1 MKKNKIESKREREK
15 RTVTLMIR
23 LYCNKK
29 HGTKKT
35 LCPECRALTEYAVMR
50 SDKCPFM
57 ESKTFCSNCRVHCY
71 KPEMRERIREVMR
84 FSGPR
89 MITRHPIMAVR
100 HLIES
105 KKEKKRLE
113 NTR

>member
-1 MKKNKIESKREREK
+1 MEQ
-15 RTVTLMIR
+15 MIK
-23 LYCNKK
+23 LYCRKN
-29 HGTKKT
+29 HGGKT
-35 LCPECRALTEYAVMR
+35 LCPACRELLEYALQR

-57 ESKTFCSNCRVHCY
+57 ESKTFCSNCKVHCY
-71 KPEMRERIREVMR
+71 KQDMREWIRTVMA

-89 MITRHPIMAVR
+89 MIFHHPVMAIR

-113 NTR
+113 KEHVS